1 MPSAIRARA
10 ALLRITGVAAG
21 SVAGATDEV
30 AADADLVATFV
41 FFAGFVATFVL
52 FGLFVAFL
60 DRFGFFIVCHL
71 HGTHEPYA
79 CLERS
84 KVIIDCLLCSTQF
97 KIAEVGKCQ
106 VEQELG
112 SEPVHRGGSAFPQ

>member
-1 MPSAIRARA
+1 MNCSRAGRPASANSRVPSAIRARA

-41 FFAGFVATFVL
+41 FFAGFVATLVR

-71 HGTHEPYA
+71 HGTREPYA
-79 CLERS
+79 CRERS
-84 KVIIDCLLCSTQF
+84 KVISKDGC
-97 KIAEVGKCQ
+97 A
-106 VEQELG
+106 
-112 SEPVHRGGSAFPQ
+112 A